1 MRRRSTSDAGSRL
14 SLGACSL
21 RAFSFVGRRCE
32 EACTLVFLSRTL
44 SAKINQRLVSTE
56 DLRYSASLQI
66 VKHRFN

>member
-1 MRRRSTSDAGSRL
+1 MHML
-14 SLGACSL
+14 SLKATLLNEMKTSL